1 MILFRYFC
9 REVFSSM
16 AVITFVV
23 LVIAVGSRFSN
34 YLADAAAGRVSR
46 EIVWL
51 LLMYRLPGIF
61 ELILPVSFFLAIML
75 AYGRLYADSEMMVL
89 KSSGFGERRILGY
102 TLIQALL
109 VMLLTGMV
117 SLWLKPLGEQ
127 GMDVLRAGQKT
138 LTEFD
143 MLSAGRFQ
151 MLDSGR
157 RVTYVEDILD
167 NQELAEIFIS
177 EKQRTESGNEFK
189 TVTMI
194 AASGETSI
202 DAKGNRFLILKD
214 GRRYGFAFD
223 SPEFQV
229 IEYEEFGQL
238 LEKEIAEDRT
248 LSPRS
253 SSTENLLRSWYT
265 GILSRQESAELQWRV
280 ALIIL
285 IPILVLIAVPLSRVD
300 PREGRFARFVPGM
313 VLCFV
318 YLLSLSSSRSG
329 IGDGW
334 LEPLPGLFL
343 VHLSF
348 LVIALTLFF
357 WQEILFFIVEFR
369 QDREVID
376 DR

>member
-1 MILFRYFC
+1 
-9 REVFSSM
+9 M

-75 AYGRLYADSEMMVL
+75 AYGRFYADSEMMVL

-177 EKQRTESGNEFK
+177 EKQRTDSGNEFK

-265 GILSRQESAELQWRV
+265 GILSRQESAELQWRI